1 MIALTLG
8 ELCRI
13 LEAELIQGD
22 PGREI
27 KGVSTDSR
35 RVCGGE
41 VFFAL
46 KGERFDGHDYVEEA
60 LARGAVAAVVARL
73 PSAVKGPLLKVPDT
87 LEALQALAAYHR
99 QRIFRGELIGVTGS
113 SGKTTTKNLVA
124 QVLEAKFRVCKTPGN
139 LNNEIGLPLTLLQLT
154 PQHQM
159 AVVEMAMRGLGEIA
173 ALCRLSRP
181 TVGIITN
188 IGTAHLGRL
197 GSIANIA
204 RAKGELVEALPPEGL
219 AVLNGDDPW
228 CRRLAQNTRARVVFY
243 GIGETAAVQAR
254 DIKALGREG
263 TEFRAVFPRGEVMVR
278 LPVPGLHNVLNSLAA
293 MATGYCLGVDPE
305 DMALR
310 LASWPRE
317 SMRQEFLPGPRSSY
331 IYNDAYNANPESTA
345 AALEVVAQLPGR
357 KVAVLGDMLEL
368 GDRAPEFHR
377 RIGRAAAEAGVSL
390 LLTVGELA
398 REIAR
403 GAREAGM
410 APDRVFSFSGPRE
423 AGAFLA
429 RHLAPGDVVLLKGS
443 RAVGMEQVLEVLE
456 EVE

>member
-1 MIALTLG
+1 MIALTLA

-13 LEAELIQGD
+13 LGAELIQGD
-22 PGREI
+22 PGRKI

-35 RVCGGE
+35 RVGRGE
-41 VFFAL
+41 LFFAL

-60 LARGAVAAVVARL
+60 LARGAAAAVVSRL
-73 PSAVKGPLLKVPDT
+73 PSGVTGPLLKVSDT
-87 LEALQALAAYHR
+87 LEALQALAAHHR
-99 QRIFRGELIGVTGS
+99 ASAFRGELIGVTGS

-124 QVLEAKFRVCKTPGN
+124 QVLEAKFKVCKTPGN

-154 PQHQM
+154 SEHEV
-159 AVVEMAMRGLGEIA
+159 AVLEMAMRGLGEIA
-173 ALCRLSRP
+173 ALCRLARP

-197 GSIANIA
+197 GSVDNIA
-204 RAKGELVEALPPEGL
+204 RAKGELLEALPAEGL

-228 CRRLAQNTRARVVFY
+228 CLRLARNTRARVILY
-243 GIGETAAVQAR
+243 GTGEEAEVRAR
-254 DIKALGREG
+254 EVRALGREG
-263 TEFRAVFPRGEVMVR
+263 TEFRAVFPRGEVRVR

-293 MATGYCLGVDPE
+293 MATGYCLGVEPE
-305 DMALR
+305 AMAGR

-317 SMRQEFLPGPRSSY
+317 SMRQEFLSGPRGSY
-331 IYNDAYNANPESTA
+331 IYNDAYNANPESMA
-345 AALEVVAQLPGR
+345 AALRVIAQLPGR

-377 RIGRAAAEAGVSL
+377 GIGRAAVEAGVSL

-403 GAREAGM
+403 GAKEAGM
-410 APDRVFSFSGPRE
+410 APDRVFSFKDPRE
-423 AGAFLA
+423 AGSFLA
-429 RHLAPGDVVLLKGS
+429 CRLAAGDVVLLKGS